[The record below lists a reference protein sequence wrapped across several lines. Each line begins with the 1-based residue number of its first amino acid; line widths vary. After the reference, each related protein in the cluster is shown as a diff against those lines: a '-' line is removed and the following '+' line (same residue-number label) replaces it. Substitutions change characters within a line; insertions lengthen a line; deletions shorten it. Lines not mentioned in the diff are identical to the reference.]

1 MEIQDIERKV
11 GRDNDAGLKTKMYF
25 GRSRDV
31 SVWPLPPAT
40 MTVLSD
46 KVTLEGDFAFKVA
59 TRFGFIE
66 GHVEKNSFTNSGA
79 GQVGNSSAANQLTF
93 FMYGTDADML
103 GWIETY
109 KNDALVLIAED
120 LQGNLRVFGAPGL
133 PAQIMPDWKE
143 VGGAGVA
150 DEKMIQIN
158 FRYVG
163 RIAKFYT
170 GAIPLTPAV
179 AIP

>member
-1 MEIQDIERKV
+1 MDIQDIERKV
-11 GRDNDAGLKTKMYF
+11 GLDNDAGLKTKLYF

-31 SVWPLPPAT
+31 NVWPTVPET
-40 MTVLSD
+40 MTVLAD
-46 KVTLEGDFAFKVA
+46 KVTLEGDFEMKVG

-93 FMYGTDADML
+93 FMYGTDPDVL

-109 KNDALVLIAED
+109 KNDDLVLIAED
-120 LQGNLRVFGAPGL
+120 LQGNLRVYGAEGL
-133 PAQIMPDWKE
+133 PAQIMPDWQE
-143 VGGAGVA
+143 VGGASVA

-163 RIAKFYT
+163 RIAKFYS
-170 GAIPLTPAV
+170 GAIPLTEAV
-179 AIP
+179 EP